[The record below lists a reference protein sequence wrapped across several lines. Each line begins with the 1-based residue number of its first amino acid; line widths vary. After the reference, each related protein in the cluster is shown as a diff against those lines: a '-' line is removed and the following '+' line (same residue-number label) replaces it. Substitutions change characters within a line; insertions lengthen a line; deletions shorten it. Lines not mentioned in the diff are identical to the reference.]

1 MIQVFGVLF
10 LTNSKPRFVF
20 SHQFIKEMNKYFVR
34 KENAVFKKM
43 KISEEILFIV
53 HDPLRIEIVR
63 EH

>member
-34 KENAVFKKM
+34 KENAVLKK
-43 KISEEILFIV
+43 
-53 HDPLRIEIVR
+53 
-63 EH
+63 